1 MKPLCV
7 ILFYLPL
14 ALLLRLFLSFFPFL
28 SLCPFLISRRKFSTE
43 WEHPWRR
50 QYVLSLR
57 SLCLSSLSRMQFSTE
72 WDINGG
78 VMLTDWPEEFEE
90 ASEQNLA
97 DTNLVVNSGQLPVGK
112 KKNIRPLLLC
122 LVNLS
127 SNGIVQ
133 TVSLSLLFLD
143 FGFGSLRRQNSGQKP
158 KRRTPLRSGPRRRS
172 LHTKQGHSPST
183 LRRFNFSRKKSVR
196 QSQRLHVWSGG
207 PSKRHLRNHRR
218 SAFCQLLARAQPG
231 WTECILH
238 SLHRVSAYCC
248 CYCYCCCYSCFNLIH
263 RDECMWE

>member
-133 TVSLSLLFLD
+133 TVSLSLLFFRFWIWIATTTKFWTKTKTTNAPAKWPAPKKLSYKAGLFTID
-143 FGFGSLRRQNSGQKP
+143 SSPFQLFEEKERASKP
-158 KRRTPLRSGPRRRS
+158 T
-172 LHTKQGHSPST
+172 SPCVIWW
-183 LRRFNFSRKKSVR
+183 LVKE
-196 QSQRLHVWSGG
+196 
-207 PSKRHLRNHRR
+207 
-218 SAFCQLLARAQPG
+218 ARA
-231 WTECILH
+231 
-238 SLHRVSAYCC
+238 
-248 CYCYCCCYSCFNLIH
+248 
-263 RDECMWE
+263 